1 MEDQIE
7 TEVKIALSVT
17 AGDMA
22 ARLYSLGFEESA
34 ARFFE
39 DNYLLDLPG
48 NFFQKK
54 GCSLRVRLMPGT
66 GELTFKGTPQS
77 DALFKVRE
85 EINTRVQDPE
95 NLLMILKKIGFQ
107 IYFRYQKYR
116 TVLKKDRLL
125 VMLDETPL
133 GDFIEFEG
141 DKADI
146 LRAAAALDFP
156 KEAFIIKSYLQLHK
170 DRCLKAGRP
179 FGDLVFPADGGEKR
193 AE

>member
-1 MEDQIE
+1 MDEQIE
-7 TEVKIALSVT
+7 TEVKVALSVA
-17 AGDMA
+17 AGEMA
-22 ARLYSLGFEESA
+22 ERLSGMGFEETA

-66 GELTFKGTPQS
+66 GELTFKGRPQS
-77 DALFKVRE
+77 EALFKVRE
-85 EINTRVQDPE
+85 EINTRVEDPE
-95 NLLMILKKIGFQ
+95 NLLLILKKIGFQ

-125 VMLDETPL
+125 VMLDETPM
-133 GDFIEFEG
+133 GDYIEFEG

-146 LRAAAALDFP
+146 LRAAAALDFS

-170 DRCLKAGRP
+170 DRCRREGRP
-179 FGDLVFPADGGEKR
+179 FGDLVFSAGGGGKR
-193 AE
+193 RE